1 MRLPAAA
8 QTGLSKNFSFWTAP
22 LGFFAMLKIKS
33 LMYKDLIF
41 NSRGCRKSNQLLSHP
56 RVYPISDKSKKT
68 IKNDFKG
75 GNDACS

>member
-1 MRLPAAA
+1 
-8 QTGLSKNFSFWTAP
+8 
-22 LGFFAMLKIKS
+22 MLKIKL
-33 LMYKDLIF
+33 LMYKALIF

-56 RVYPISDKSKKT
+56 RVSPISDKSKKT